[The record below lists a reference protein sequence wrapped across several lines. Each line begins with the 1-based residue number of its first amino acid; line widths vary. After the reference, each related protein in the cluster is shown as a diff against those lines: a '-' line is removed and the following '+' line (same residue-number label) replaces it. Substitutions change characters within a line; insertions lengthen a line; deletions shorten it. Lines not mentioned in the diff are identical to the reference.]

1 MARQLIGAGEMSAR
15 LARMAERSAVL
26 VETDL
31 TSERKRIAA
40 LLEPMLMMLVGG
52 FVLLVVLA
60 PVIVIVALTIL
71 IRDGRPLFF
80 VSERMKTPDQPFQ
93 LVKFR
98 TMHSGSNDGLATG
111 GNKGTRVT
119 VTGAK
124 LRAKRLDELPQLW
137 NVLKGDISFVGP
149 RPPLRR
155 YVEQSPALYREVLKA
170 RPGITGLASLCYHK
184 HEERLLADCATP
196 QETDALYLR
205 ICVPRKAR
213 LDILYRDRRTV
224 CWDFVIMYQTV
235 FGRR

>member
-1 MARQLIGAGEMSAR
+1 MGSGRQ
-15 LARMAERSAVL
+15 RSQVTPL
-26 VETDL
+26 
-31 TSERKRIAA
+31 KRILDVLSA
-40 LLEPMLMMLVGG
+40 L
-52 FVLLVVLA
+52 VLGVVLA
-60 PVIVIVALTIL
+60 PVIGVVALLIL
-71 IRDGRPLFF
+71 VRDGRPLFF
-80 VSERMKTPDQPFQ
+80 VSERMKTPDQPFR

-111 GNKGTRVT
+111 GNKGARVT
-119 VTGAK
+119 PTGAK

-155 YVEQSPALYREVLKA
+155 YVEQDPELYREVLKA

-196 QETDALYLR
+196 EETDALYR
-205 ICVPRKAR
+205 RVCVPRKAR

-224 CWDFVIMYQTV
+224 CWDFVIMFQTV